1 MDQAL
6 LVNIDIDLGREVI
19 SALETAGLTVNVALW
34 AWLSEYE
41 DWRLVLASRK
51 LDKEGPRQRYELI
64 NDATD
69 AAGIGIQRAPEILV
83 LKTTD
88 PFIRELRRLFGKSKN
103 VEGMRLGGQVIGG
116 RFIRDAWVYL
126 IS

>member
-1 MDQAL
+1 M
-6 LVNIDIDLGREVI
+6 
-19 SALETAGLTVNVALW
+19 
-34 AWLSEYE
+34 
-41 DWRLVLASRK
+41 LASRR
-51 LDKEGPRQRYELI
+51 LDKEGPRRRYELI
-64 NDATD
+64 NAATD